1 MKLFVWTDNLLS
13 TIMLIPDYPIV
24 DFIAQCS
31 HYLLQYVAELI
42 TCTFKAVIVF
52 WRVCLIFSPFLG
64 GLLNSHFLRVFF
76 YQTQILD
83 SIWMSNKNK

>member
-42 TCTFKAVIVF
+42 TCTFKAVIVI
-52 WRVCLIFSPFLG
+52 WRDFFPISGWFAQFSLFM
-64 GLLNSHFLRVFF
+64 RFF
-76 YQTQILD
+76 YQIQILG
-83 SIWMSNKNK
+83 SIWMSNKDK

>member
-24 DFIAQCS
+24 DIIAQCS

-52 WRVCLIFSPFLG
+52 WRDFFTFLG
-64 GLLNSHFLRVFF
+64 GLLHSQFLRVFF
-76 YQTQILD
+76 YQTQISD